1 MFEAKEQAG
10 ANPDGVTT
18 PVASGSQA
26 ETGGLYLDDL
36 WVGQRFR
43 SGSVTID
50 AAGIKAFAAAYDP
63 QPFHLDDAA
72 ARGTL
77 FGGLSA
83 SGWHTAALT
92 MRLIDKGRLTLDT
105 TIASA
110 LPDFPGSENAGVT
123 VRQLLTHTSGLANP
137 EATTPGENGVP
148 AFYLRTD
155 PRAGTRD
162 DAVGYCAGTP
172 SGPAGGGFAYN
183 NCDTIV
189 LGAMLEA
196 ETGRQFSSLLAEE
209 IAAPARLTTLRFASP
224 GEHPVTARG
233 ANGAVPRINIST
245 LGPGG
250 ALVGS
255 VDDALAF
262 DRALMNG
269 VLVSKDGTAA
279 MWKGEPALGY
289 VALGAWAF
297 EAPLG
302 GCEGDVKLVERRGSV
317 DGVQMRNIIAP
328 DRDLALIVFTDNAD
342 AAFGEIWQGK
352 GLSYDLASA
361 AFCARSEAEKEK
373 AEKEKPPG

>member
-1 MFEAKEQAG
+1 MTRRALAALLVAAALAAPAG
-10 ANPDGVTT
+10 AYTRVPFDK
-18 PVASGSQA
+18 AKF
-26 ETGGLYLDDL
+26 ET
-36 WVGQRFR
+36 
-43 SGSVTID
+43 
-50 AAGIKAFAAAYDP
+50 
-63 QPFHLDDAA
+63 A
-72 ARGTL
+72 ARAASDA
-77 FGGLSA
+77 GLTGVIAVTDTHREIFRLATGPEAGAKLWPWGSL
-83 SGWHTAALT
+83 SKQVTAALT

-110 LPDFPGSENAGVT
+110 LPDFPGSEKAGVT

-361 AFCARSEAEKEK
+361 AFCAKSEAEKEK

>member
-1 MFEAKEQAG
+1 MTRRAPAALLVAAALAAPAG
-10 ANPDGVTT
+10 AYTRVPFDK
-18 PVASGSQA
+18 AKF
-26 ETGGLYLDDL
+26 ET
-36 WVGQRFR
+36 
-43 SGSVTID
+43 
-50 AAGIKAFAAAYDP
+50 
-63 QPFHLDDAA
+63 A
-72 ARGTL
+72 ARAASDA
-77 FGGLSA
+77 GLTGVIAVTDTHREIFRLATGPEAGAKLWPWGSL
-83 SGWHTAALT
+83 SKQVTAALT

-110 LPDFPGSENAGVT
+110 LPDFPGSEKAGVT

-361 AFCARSEAEKEK
+361 AFCAKSEAEIEK
-373 AEKEKPPG
+373 AEKEKPAQ